1 MRQYFFFL
9 STLLRSRERVALE
22 LCSCKSLA
30 LCSTLIAFRRTGHGF
45 FKLSWR
51 SAQSQR
57 ICAHLQDSAPY
68 MAMSLALRTHT
79 LTHKREIRHNQ
90 ITRPRHCKDIHHH
103 HSYHSHH
110 PSPPSLCDSSDSDL
124 CPHTKPKATTF
135 PGDRW
140 QTPRMFFLNIDP
152 ADVALGHICFS
163 SRIIF
168 AHPCIYC
175 LLVACH
181 QMQIH
186 LLNLILCI
194 DCTPLTAAHKQCHVT

>member
-140 QTPRMFFLNIDP
+140 QTPRMFFFEYRPGRCSPRTYLFFLPHNICASLYLLLAGGLSP
-152 ADVALGHICFS
+152 NADTLIEP
-163 SRIIF
+163 
-168 AHPCIYC
+168 HPM
-175 LLVACH
+175 H
-181 QMQIH
+181 
-186 LLNLILCI
+186 
-194 DCTPLTAAHKQCHVT
+194 